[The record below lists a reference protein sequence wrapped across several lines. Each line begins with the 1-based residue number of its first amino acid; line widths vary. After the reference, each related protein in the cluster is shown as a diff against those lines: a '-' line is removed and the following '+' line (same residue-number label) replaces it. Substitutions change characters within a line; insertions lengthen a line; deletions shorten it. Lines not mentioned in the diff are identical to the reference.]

1 LTNNLSGQSRIN
13 PMKNADHTTK
23 KPKAVERISISETM
37 KEKLKSLTNQANE
50 SLEGITVLTK
60 SDVINYLLKDHSGEF
75 SNKELQDIRL
85 IHFNELKFSQWMT
98 SQLKT
103 AQVRGEAMSLKE
115 LINRNLRLLESP
127 NHKLRKTRTH
137 PKLERKESSDNGAS
151 PNPIGDKVLGQKG
164 DPVIEI

>member
-1 LTNNLSGQSRIN
+1 
-13 PMKNADHTTK
+13 MKNADHTTK

-60 SDVINYLLKDHSGEF
+60 SDVINYILKDHSGEF

-98 SQLKT
+98 TQLKT
-103 AQVRGEAMSLKE
+103 AQARGEAMSLKE

-127 NHKLRKTRTH
+127 NLKPRKTRTN
-137 PKLERKESSDNGAS
+137 PELARKESSDNEAS
-151 PNPIGDKVLGQKG
+151 PNSIGDKVLGQKG
-164 DPVIEI
+164 DPVTEI